1 MGFNTT
7 ILVLNDC
14 LYELEQDKDLGS
26 KIGYA
31 INQVA
36 GRGEGVRVCSGLKVV
51 ETHHAD
57 GWKLILVGGN
67 TAIDLGYAGSTRTFP
82 ELGAANNDDLVGV
95 LNTVLR
101 SRGLRVTKKNMPRI
115 KKRKIHET
123 KNV

>member
-7 ILVLNDC
+7 ILVLNDGI
-14 LYELEQDKDLGS
+14 YELEQDKDLGS

-31 INQVA
+31 INQVC
-36 GRGEGVRVCSGLKVV
+36 GKGEGVRVCNALKVV

-67 TAIDLGYAGSTRTFP
+67 TAIDLGYAGSTRTPKAFDST
-82 ELGAANNDDLVGV
+82 NNEDLAGV

-101 SRGLRVTKKNMPRI
+101 SRGLRVTKNPMPRV
-115 KKRKIHET
+115 KKKTVHKED
-123 KNV
+123 